1 MNPKIWRYTG
11 QSVAG
16 TSHHKSGTPC
26 QDSHRIEIMDDILI
40 ATVSDGAG
48 SAKYSEIGS
57 EIAAKEAVAFIRQWK
72 NFPENEEEWKIRAD
86 ELIRFLRDK
95 LISKA
100 DKINCHPK
108 DLAATFLLAVVSE
121 TAIAGIQIGD
131 GGIVYGAE
139 HQEDLQMLIQPE
151 RSEYINETVFLTSE
165 NFEAGLKIAYV
176 QGDIERVALFSDGLQ
191 MLALDMKTLPAK
203 PHQPFFKPL
212 FQFVQKTESETER
225 SRQLG
230 DFLQSPRLCSR
241 TDDDK
246 TLIVAIREPSDKS
259 PG

>member
-1 MNPKIWRYTG
+1 MNLKSWRYTG

-26 QDSHRIEIMDDILI
+26 QDSHCIEIIDNILI

-48 SAKYSEIGS
+48 SAKHSEIGS
-57 EIAAKEAVAFIRQWK
+57 ELTAKEAIAFIRQWK
-72 NFPENEEEWKIRAD
+72 TIPDNEEEWKIRAD

-100 DKINCHPK
+100 DEINCHPK

-131 GGIVYGAE
+131 GGIVYGIE
-139 HQEDLQMLIQPE
+139 NEDDLQMLIQPE

-176 QGDIERVALFSDGLQ
+176 QGDVERIALFSDGLQ
-191 MLALDMKTLPAK
+191 MLALNMKTLPAR

-212 FQFVQKTESETER
+212 FQFLQKTESETER

-230 DFLQSPRLCSR
+230 DFLQSPRVCSR

-246 TLIVAIREPSDKS
+246 TLIVAIRKRDVIL
-259 PG
+259 